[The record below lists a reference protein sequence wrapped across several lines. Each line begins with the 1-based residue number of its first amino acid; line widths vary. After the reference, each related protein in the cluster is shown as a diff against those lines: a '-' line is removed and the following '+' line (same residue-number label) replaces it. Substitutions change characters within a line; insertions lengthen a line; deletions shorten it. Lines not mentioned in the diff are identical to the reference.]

1 MYKNLRQPIYIQAAV
16 AAAMLFFGVTVPSNI
31 LTSGILV
38 VFAGFLLKDAYEMVG
53 SEYVISEESLQL
65 QVHGKVK
72 WEIKWR
78 ELDMVTRTK
87 KNPRWVV
94 VSDGKEFRMIK
105 HSTTNFEML
114 VKEVIRYGSVNK
126 DMKVHETINQYLDVA
141 LKLDDIGRIK
151 KKSRLLL
158 RNEISEIASDDELE
172 EAPEEA
178 QEDNSEET
186 DK

>member
-53 SEYVISEESLQL
+53 SEYVITEESLQL

-94 VSDGKEFRMIK
+94 VSDGKEFPYAEA
-105 HSTTNFEML
+105 F
-114 VKEVIRYGSVNK
+114 Y
-126 DMKVHETINQYLDVA
+126 
-141 LKLDDIGRIK
+141 GRILK
-151 KKSRLLL
+151 CWSRKLSDTDLLT
-158 RNEISEIASDDELE
+158 RI
-172 EAPEEA
+172 
-178 QEDNSEET
+178 
-186 DK
+186 